1 MVYSLS
7 SKTDKVTGMHEV
19 LIRFF
24 HGRLNQ
30 RAKSGIFISA
40 EYWNDELQRNFVPRF
55 RLMNDQ
61 QRALVEDLT
70 EQNEALQKLSA
81 HIHKAF
87 IEAGAGKDPLPKD
100 WLVATVDMYI
110 NPPADGT
117 SDDDA
122 IADLPIT
129 EVFEL
134 FMERNRASEAR
145 VRHYKVVWRILR
157 RYELY
162 SRVVLKFDDFTADT
176 LRDIETFL
184 TNEYSLKGNRRYD
197 RICKEVDDSRAP
209 MERGGNTISSKMKIL
224 RTFFLWAINNEYT
237 DKNPFRKYSIKTEVY
252 GTPYYITLAERKQL
266 HEADLSAHP
275 HLERQRDIFIFQSVV
290 GCRVSDLWAMTKA
303 NVVNGFVEYIAR
315 KTKENRPV
323 TVRVPL
329 NDVAKSILEKYK
341 DLPGQQL
348 LPFTSQQQYNRD
360 IKTMFEKAGLD
371 RIVTVINPKT
381 REEEKKRL
389 CDIASSHLARRT
401 FIGNLYKE
409 TPDPNIIGKLSGH
422 KEGSRAFARYRDIDD
437 DMLTDLVSKLN

>member
-1 MVYSLS
+1 MATLVYSLS
-7 SKTDKVTGMHEV
+7 SKTDKVTGLHEV

-40 EYWNDELQRNFVPRF
+40 EYWNDELQRNFVPKF
-55 RLMNDQ
+55 RLMNDR
-61 QRALVEDLT
+61 QRALVEELT

-100 WLVATVDMYI
+100 WLVVTVDLYI

-117 SDDDA
+117 SDEDS

-145 VRHYKVVWRILR
+145 VRHYKVVWRMLR

-162 SRVVLKFDDFTADT
+162 NRVVLKFDDFTADT
-176 LRDIETFL
+176 LRDIEAFL
-184 TNEYSLKGNRRYD
+184 TNEHTLKGNRRYE
-197 RICKEVDDSRAP
+197 RICKEVDDSRSPAV
-209 MERGGNTISSKMKIL
+209 RGGNTVSSKMKIL

-266 HEADLSAHP
+266 YEADLSAHP
-275 HLERQRDIFIFQSVV
+275 HLERQRDIFIFQSVI

-303 NVVNGFVEYIAR
+303 M
-315 KTKENRPV
+315 
-323 TVRVPL
+323 
-329 NDVAKSILEKYK
+329 S
-341 DLPGQQL
+341 
-348 LPFTSQQQYNRD
+348 
-360 IKTMFEKAGLD
+360 
-371 RIVTVINPKT
+371 
-381 REEEKKRL
+381 
-389 CDIASSHLARRT
+389 
-401 FIGNLYKE
+401 
-409 TPDPNIIGKLSGH
+409 
-422 KEGSRAFARYRDIDD
+422 
-437 DMLTDLVSKLN
+437 